1 MRVRSSQRLGQL
13 GCKER
18 TESRFT
24 SVFLRF
30 RMKLVRQSQRFL
42 NCKLCSQSSP
52 KETLTRSETYKSLKC
67 SSTTTDTKW
76 QKLQRVFMSW
86 NHKSRSSR
94 LEFQSWTSKS
104 TSKRK
109 PVKFWTSKFRIW
121 RLRRR
126 RATPTS
132 LRMTLSVFCSW
143 TNKSTCWGSTHKT
156 NFWLS
161 NFSPVKSSS
170 KKVYWMETTSDAKMN

>member
-1 MRVRSSQRLGQL
+1 MRVRSLRRLEQL

-18 TESRFT
+18 IELHFI
-24 SVFLRF
+24 SVFRCF
-30 RMKLVRQSQRFL
+30 RMKLVRQLQRLL

-52 KETLTRSETYKSLKC
+52 KETSTRSETCKSLKC

-76 QKLQRVFMSW
+76 PKLQQVFMSW

-94 LEFQSWTSKS
+94 LEFQSWTSKL

-109 PVKFWTSKFRIW
+109 PVKFWISKFRIW

-126 RATPTS
+126 RATQTS
-132 LRMTLSVFCSW
+132 LTMTHSVFCSW
-143 TNKSTCWGSTHKT
+143 TNKSTC
-156 NFWLS
+156 
-161 NFSPVKSSS
+161 
-170 KKVYWMETTSDAKMN
+170 